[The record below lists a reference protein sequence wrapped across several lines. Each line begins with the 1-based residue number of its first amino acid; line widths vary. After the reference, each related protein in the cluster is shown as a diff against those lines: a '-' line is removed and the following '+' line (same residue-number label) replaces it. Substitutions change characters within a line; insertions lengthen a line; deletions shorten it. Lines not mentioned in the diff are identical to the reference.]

1 MQYILKS
8 VGKCE
13 KAGSQ
18 ITGVERQRAG
28 YFAETNLRTK
38 TDGDEGVRMSS
49 NKFLDRNSQMNL

>member
-1 MQYILKS
+1 M
-8 VGKCE
+8 GKCE

-28 YFAETNLRTK
+28 YFAETNLRAK

-49 NKFLDRNSQMNL
+49 NKFLDRNSQMSL